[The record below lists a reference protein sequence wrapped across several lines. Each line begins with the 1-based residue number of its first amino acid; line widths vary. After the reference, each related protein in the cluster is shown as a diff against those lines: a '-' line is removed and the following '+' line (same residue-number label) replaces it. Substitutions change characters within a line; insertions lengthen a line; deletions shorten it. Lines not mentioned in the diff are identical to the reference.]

1 MPRHP
6 NSDRGREPLVF
17 TSRVC
22 IRCGQ
27 LCPFEV
33 FRVKNNR
40 TRSGYSLRRTC
51 ITCKRKMDRL
61 VKRDYRRSPE
71 QRERFNSNRR
81 GIPHRGNPDLTSLC
95 QWIAHRCKHWQA
107 AGERDCVVFLVVNP
121 LGVQKVHQGTNPH
134 RWWKGKT
141 WATREDKPGISIP
154 QGGIPL
160 LKIENRM
167 AFTHPT
173 CPERYR
179 DTARL
184 VNKRLDRIFERTTPD
199 E

>member
-1 MPRHP
+1 MRRHP

-27 LCPFEV
+27 LCPFEA
-33 FRVKNNR
+33 FRTKNNR
-40 TRSGYSLRRTC
+40 TRSGYSLIRTC
-51 ITCKRKMDRL
+51 ITCKRKMDRM
-61 VKRDYRRSPE
+61 VKYGYRRSPE
-71 QRERFNSNRR
+71 KREQYNARRR

-95 QWIAHRCKHWQA
+95 QWIRHRCEHWRE
-107 AGERDCVVFLVVNP
+107 AGAIDCVVFLVVNP

-141 WATREDKPGISIP
+141 WALREDRPGISIP
-154 QGGIPL
+154 HGGIPL
-160 LKIENRM
+160 LRIKQQM
-167 AFTHPT
+167 AYPHPT
-173 CPERYR
+173 CPEKFR

-184 VNKRLDRIFERTTPD
+184 VNKRLDRMFDRKKEL